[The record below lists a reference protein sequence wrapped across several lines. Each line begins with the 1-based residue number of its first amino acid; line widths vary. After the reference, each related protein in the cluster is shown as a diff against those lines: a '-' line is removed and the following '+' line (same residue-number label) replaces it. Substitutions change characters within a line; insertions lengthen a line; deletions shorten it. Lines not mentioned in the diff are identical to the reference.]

1 MNPLV
6 DWQPRDV
13 GLLDA
18 ASRILP
24 PQSNRPRLSLE
35 HPLDAPASSE
45 NKLRSIAVI
54 QKLAVNP
61 ARI

>member
-13 GLLDA
+13 GLLGA

-24 PQSNRPRLSLE
+24 PQSNRPRLSLA
-35 HPLDAPASSE
+35 PLDAPASSE